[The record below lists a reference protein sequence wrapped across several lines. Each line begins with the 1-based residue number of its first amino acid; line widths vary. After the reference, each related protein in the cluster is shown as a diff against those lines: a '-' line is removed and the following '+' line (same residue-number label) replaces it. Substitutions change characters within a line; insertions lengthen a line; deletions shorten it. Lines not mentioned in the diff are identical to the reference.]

1 MRGMPRPIAVGEF
14 WVCML
19 VFTASVYARTTE
31 ELWEDP
37 PVPHASATIST
48 DTRTTA

>member
-1 MRGMPRPIAVGEF
+1 
-14 WVCML
+14 VCAL

-37 PVPHASATIST
+37 PVPDASATIST
-48 DTRTTA
+48 DTEVTA